1 MDMSLTDIEH
11 ITPLVSQVLQIED
24 ITRGD
29 PEKNFLVRYRGRL
42 RMDSTEAYALLD
54 EKLVPDD
61 LTPLFREIDDQHHVI
76 IQAGRVNPKPANP
89 WINLVMFLVTALSV
103 IFTGAASVYQ
113 PPPEAGLAE
122 ILLGILQNLPAGLP
136 FALSLLAI
144 LLAHE
149 FGHYLVGRFHRSPV
163 TLPYFIPLPFPVSPF
178 GTMGAVIQMKA
189 PPRDKRSLLE
199 IGIAGPLAGVIV
211 AIPILIY
218 GLSLSRISLLE
229 PMTDGVLQ
237 MEGNSILYLFLKWL
251 VFQQVLPSPASFGD
265 QSPLLY
271 WITYFFTG
279 KPFPWG
285 GLDVMIHPVA
295 FAGWAGLL
303 VTALNLIP
311 VGQLDGGHILYSLF
325 GKNARRAF
333 PFLLAAVF
341 LLGFVWSGWWLWA
354 VLLLVFGRVY
364 DEPLDQITT
373 LDPRRKVLAVVG
385 LVLFFL
391 VFSPIPLIFV
401 SS

>member
-1 MDMSLTDIEH
+1 MVTDIDYL
-11 ITPLVSQVLQIED
+11 TPLVSQVLLIED
-24 ITRGD
+24 ITIGD
-29 PEKNFLVRYRGRL
+29 PQKDFVVRYRGRL
-42 RMDSTEAYALLD
+42 QMDSTKAYSTLD
-54 EKLVPDD
+54 EKLVPYN
-61 LTPLFREIDDQHHVI
+61 LTPLFREIDDQHHI
-76 IQAGRVNPKPANP
+76 ILNAGRVNARPANP
-89 WINLVMFLVTALSV
+89 WINLVMFLITAVSV
-103 IFTGAASVYQ
+103 IFTGAAAVYE
-113 PPPEAGLAE
+113 PPPGADLSN
-122 ILLGILQNLPAGLP
+122 LFLGILQNLPAGLP
-136 FALSLLAI
+136 FAISLLAI

-149 FGHYLVGRFHRSPV
+149 FGHYLVGRFHRAPV
-163 TLPYFIPLPFPVSPF
+163 TLPYFLPLPFPISPF

-189 PPRDKRSLLE
+189 PPRDRRSLLE

-218 GLSLSRISLLE
+218 GLSLSQISILE
-229 PMTDGVLQ
+229 PMANGVLQ

-251 VFQQVLPSPASFGD
+251 VFQQVLPSPVSFSD
-265 QSPLLY
+265 QNPLIY

-325 GKNARRAF
+325 GKQARRAF
-333 PFLLAAVF
+333 PFLLVAVF

-373 LDPRRKVLAVVG
+373 LDPRRKILAFVG

-391 VFSPIPLIFV
+391 VFSPVPLIFV

>member
-1 MDMSLTDIEH
+1 MMAEIEQ
-11 ITPLVSQVLQIED
+11 ITPIVEKILRIDD
-24 ITRGD
+24 ITAGD
-29 PEKNFLVRYRGRL
+29 PQKDYLVRYRGQL
-42 RMDSTEAYALLD
+42 LMESSQAYAALD
-54 EKLVPDD
+54 EKLTAFN
-61 LTPLFREIDDQHHVI
+61 LTPLFRESDGQHLVI
-76 IQAGRVNPKPANP
+76 LRAGRVQTRPSNP
-89 WINLVMFLVTALSV
+89 WVNLVLFAVTFVSV
-103 IFTGAASVYQ
+103 VFTGAASAYEAVPGQ
-113 PPPEAGLAE
+113 SLPE
-122 ILLGILQNLPAGLP
+122 IMLGIAQNLPAGLP

-149 FGHYLVGRFHRSPV
+149 FGHYLVGRYHRAPV
-163 TLPYFIPLPFPVSPF
+163 TLPYFVPFPFPLSPF

-218 GLSLSRISLLE
+218 GLSLSRISVLE
-229 PMTDGVLQ
+229 PIPETALQ
-237 MEGNSILYLFLKWL
+237 MEGNSILYLFLKWI
-251 VFQQVLPSPASFGD
+251 VFQQVLPSPISFGD
-265 QSPLLY
+265 QNPLLY

-325 GKNARRAF
+325 GQKARRAF
-333 PFLLAAVF
+333 PLLLIAVV

-354 VLLLVFGRVY
+354 VLLFVFGRMY
-364 DEPLDQITT
+364 DDPLDQITQ
-373 LDPRRKVLAVVG
+373 LDTRRKILAVVG

-391 VFSPIPLIFV
+391 VFSPVPLIFV
-401 SS
+401 PT

>member
-1 MDMSLTDIEH
+1 MLTDIEI
-11 ITPLVSQVLQIED
+11 ITPLVSQVLLIDD

-29 PEKNFLVRYRGRL
+29 EQNGFLVRYRGSL
-42 RMDSTEAYALLD
+42 RVDSIEAYAQLD
-54 EKLVPDD
+54 EKLTPYN
-61 LTPLFREIDDQHHVI
+61 LTPLFRERDNQHHVI
-76 IQAGRVNPKPANP
+76 IHEGRVSVRPSNP
-89 WINLVMFLVTALSV
+89 WINLIMFTITLISV

-113 PPPEAGLAE
+113 PPPGADLPELF
-122 ILLGILQNLPAGLP
+122 LGILQNLSAGLP
-136 FALSLLAI
+136 FALSLMGI

-149 FGHYLVGRFHRSPV
+149 FGHYLVGRFHRAPV

-189 PPRDKRSLLE
+189 PPRDRRSLLE
-199 IGIAGPLAGVIV
+199 IGIAGPLAGLVV
-211 AIPILIY
+211 AVPILIY
-218 GLSLSRISLLE
+218 GLSLSQISILE
-229 PMTDGVLQ
+229 PVENSVLQ

-251 VFQQVLPSPASFGD
+251 VFQQVLPSPVNFGD

-271 WITYFFTG
+271 WVTYFFTG

-285 GLDVMIHPVA
+285 GVDVMIHPVA

-325 GKNARRAF
+325 GKQASRAF

-354 VLLLVFGRVY
+354 VLLLIFGRVY

-373 LDPRRKVLAVVG
+373 LDPRRKILAFVG
-385 LVLFFL
+385 LALFFL
-391 VFSPIPLIFV
+391 VFSPVPLIFV